1 MILTGQALDRILA
14 LNSYA
19 VLGKNYGGLYNKLL
33 LLKKFEQDAK
43 KKREGVSKYAMIVCY
58 FKVYI

>member
-19 VLGKNYGGLYNKLL
+19 VFGKNMGDFINKSI
-33 LLKKFEQDAK
+33 LLKKFEKDAK
-43 KKREGVSKYAMIVCY
+43 KEGGSVKICNDRVL
-58 FKVYI
+58 F